1 MIGLLHVQYLL
12 KSCTLISTEAQALRL
27 AMQLLPNVYRSL
39 WLQVRYMNE
48 VLDAGPTDKIG
59 GQGMGRQG
67 LGLEM
72 TNQRSVSSV
81 LTKASE
87 YNLHP
92 QEIADA
98 GLKVRVV

>member
-1 MIGLLHVQYLL
+1 
-12 KSCTLISTEAQALRL
+12 
-27 AMQLLPNVYRSL
+27 MQLLPTIYRSL

-48 VLDAGPTDKIG
+48 VLDGSPTGKIG
-59 GQGMGRQG
+59 GQSMGRQG
-67 LGLEM
+67 LGLEL

-98 GLKVRVV
+98 GLRVRVM

>member
-1 MIGLLHVQYLL
+1 
-12 KSCTLISTEAQALRL
+12 
-27 AMQLLPNVYRSL
+27 
-39 WLQVRYMNE
+39 MNE
-48 VLDAGPTDKIG
+48 VLDASPTGKFG
-59 GQGMGRQG
+59 GQSMGRQG

-92 QEIADA
+92 QQIADA
-98 GLKVRVV
+98 GLKVRECEACLKRVCPLLANASSMSC

>member
-1 MIGLLHVQYLL
+1 
-12 KSCTLISTEAQALRL
+12 
-27 AMQLLPNVYRSL
+27 MQLLPTIHRSL

-48 VLDAGPTDKIG
+48 VLDASPSNKFG
-59 GQGMGRQG
+59 GQSMGRQG

-81 LTKASE
+81 LTKASD

-92 QEIADA
+92 QQIADA
-98 GLKVRVV
+98 GLKVRVM

>member
-1 MIGLLHVQYLL
+1 
-12 KSCTLISTEAQALRL
+12 
-27 AMQLLPNVYRSL
+27 MQLLPTVYRSL
-39 WLQVRYMNE
+39 RLQVRYMNE
-48 VLDAGPTDKIG
+48 VLDASPTNKFG
-59 GQGMGRQG
+59 GQSMGRQG

-92 QEIADA
+92 QQIADA

>member
-1 MIGLLHVQYLL
+1 
-12 KSCTLISTEAQALRL
+12 
-27 AMQLLPNVYRSL
+27 
-39 WLQVRYMNE
+39 MNE
-48 VLDAGPTDKIG
+48 VLDASPSGKSAS
-59 GQGMGRQG
+59 QGRQH

-81 LTKASE
+81 LTKATE

-98 GLKVRVV
+98 GLKVGK